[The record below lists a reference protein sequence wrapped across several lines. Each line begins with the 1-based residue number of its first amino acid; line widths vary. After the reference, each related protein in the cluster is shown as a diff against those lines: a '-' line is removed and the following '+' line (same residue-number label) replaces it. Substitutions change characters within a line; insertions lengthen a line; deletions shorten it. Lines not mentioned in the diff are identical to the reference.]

1 MTTPVVLDTNIVLD
15 LWLYNDPATPAL
27 LAALTAKEVQ
37 WVATQVMRDELE
49 RVLAYPHI
57 VQRMLKSSITAEHI
71 LAQFDARAVL
81 KPVAAKAPYTC
92 KDADDQKFV
101 DLAAATQAQ
110 LISKDKAVLTLR
122 NRMARIGVAVAKSFP
137 AR

>member
-49 RVLAYPHI
+49 RVLA
-57 VQRMLKSSITAEHI
+57 
-71 LAQFDARAVL
+71 
-81 KPVAAKAPYTC
+81 
-92 KDADDQKFV
+92 
-101 DLAAATQAQ
+101 
-110 LISKDKAVLTLR
+110 
-122 NRMARIGVAVAKSFP
+122 
-137 AR
+137 